1 MRKVLTREGL
11 VVNKH
16 RPKHNFQTRDL
27 TRLLLTLWTKDDL
40 SFTPERYRIQF
51 TFIIR
56 VYCWTGARLSAFFT
70 NGLRYRDV
78 DLVLQR
84 TSTGRW
90 RLIYKIDQRWVKNN
104 RDPENIVFGT
114 AGREH
119 DRFIYDDSAF
129 LLTMAMADKALFG
142 YETFADLQEQE
153 IPPGENELV
162 LRFKEAMLD
171 KPILRKCTK
180 ASGVT
185 DEPMPRSA
193 FSDILRNTFRN
204 AGYLC
209 TTSVHAIRRQL
220 GKKVDEIYTEV
231 QRSHHLTQ
239 ADPRI
244 FGQSY
249 VANTSSVDGQAA
261 FLGEQVDHSHID
273 YFQSLEKFREPG
285 LPCELPAHIEESLR
299 QDRRRQELELEVQ
312 KSSEKDPLHLKEF
325 KKRLA
330 SYLKTLKGSALRQYQ
345 ESWIQQRRDWKIIT
359 RGREQARDLDR
370 TDLVQSLCLLFPERA
385 RLAQRL
391 ASDEP
396 LTAETKWLA
405 MEDLYTL
412 CTRDFPVLY
421 LPGCQPVVE
430 TCPVECCQLA
440 LERLPKD
447 DRNQHVQVCVRR
459 EIASKGHFLQ
469 SDVHY
474 CHLCF
479 DWVVG
484 QGVWDSHCQT
494 HLQKLPSKQCGT
506 ITYCHTL
513 VRAGYCPFCLGDAAE
528 QSAGRRLESWRRDH
542 ALWKHIETHL
552 ERRRWPLVCPHPL
565 CDTRLSHRKDL
576 QFHFVDE
583 HGLSRTR
590 PKERDDPTTP
600 SSSPTKKSS
609 PKRKSAGD
617 GGELFCASPK
627 QFSPSNPPKRICRNL
642 STISP
647 SLLSDPDYDVK
658 YLPPAYTGLTEP
670 PPAAVAEPPPPR
682 DGGETCW
689 SVDQVDLD
697 HMSPVELWSCDSTLI
712 DSPPYD
718 DSLFSQFMRSPSPDC
733 VSISTDAKQ
742 GAINAPDS
750 DLLSSNTDQD
760 RIVWHDQEPCHPRE
774 ACNKIRI
781 HLQVKP
787 PKTTITLRCSA
798 PKSKQQGARRP
809 RRTKSARRR

>member
-119 DRFIYDDSAF
+119 DQFIYDDSAF

-142 YETFADLQEQE
+142 YETFADLQEQA

-171 KPILRKCTK
+171 KPILCKCTK

-231 QRSHHLTQ
+231 QRSQHLTQ

-299 QDRRRQELELEVQ
+299 QDCRRQELELEVQ
-312 KSSEKDPLHLKEF
+312 KSSKKDPLHLRESKM
-325 KKRLA
+325 RLA
-330 SYLKTLKGSALRQYQ
+330 SYLKTLKGSSLRQYQ

-359 RGREQARDLDR
+359 RGREQARDLNR

-396 LTAETKWLA
+396 LTAGTKWLA

-412 CTRDFPVLY
+412 CSRDFPVLY

-430 TCPVECCQLA
+430 TCPVKCCQLA
-440 LERLPKD
+440 LEL
-447 DRNQHVQVCVRR
+447 
-459 EIASKGHFLQ
+459 
-469 SDVHY
+469 
-474 CHLCF
+474 
-479 DWVVG
+479 WV
-484 QGVWDSHCQT
+484 
-494 HLQKLPSKQCGT
+494 
-506 ITYCHTL
+506 
-513 VRAGYCPFCLGDAAE
+513 
-528 QSAGRRLESWRRDH
+528 
-542 ALWKHIETHL
+542 
-552 ERRRWPLVCPHPL
+552 
-565 CDTRLSHRKDL
+565 
-576 QFHFVDE
+576 
-583 HGLSRTR
+583 
-590 PKERDDPTTP
+590 PT
-600 SSSPTKKSS
+600 
-609 PKRKSAGD
+609 
-617 GGELFCASPK
+617 
-627 QFSPSNPPKRICRNL
+627 
-642 STISP
+642 
-647 SLLSDPDYDVK
+647 
-658 YLPPAYTGLTEP
+658 
-670 PPAAVAEPPPPR
+670 
-682 DGGETCW
+682 
-689 SVDQVDLD
+689 
-697 HMSPVELWSCDSTLI
+697 
-712 DSPPYD
+712 
-718 DSLFSQFMRSPSPDC
+718 
-733 VSISTDAKQ
+733 
-742 GAINAPDS
+742 
-750 DLLSSNTDQD
+750 
-760 RIVWHDQEPCHPRE
+760 RE
-774 ACNKIRI
+774 AGCY
-781 HLQVKP
+781 
-787 PKTTITLRCSA
+787 
-798 PKSKQQGARRP
+798 ARD
-809 RRTKSARRR
+809 